1 MTRVYLAASYSR
13 RVELLQYRQDLELL
27 GYTVTSRW
35 LNGTHQ
41 IADDGR
47 PIGEAGELLVE
58 GTSVETPAVE
68 LRRHFLREDMEDV
81 AACDI
86 LVSFT
91 EPPRSEHSRG
101 GRHVEHGMALA
112 FRKYLVI
119 VGPRENLFHWHP
131 NTVQFDT
138 WDEALAAFETRPAP
152 KGAQHASA
160 NR

>member
-1 MTRVYLAASYSR
+1 MTRVYLAARYSR

-27 GYTVTSRW
+27 GYTVNSRW

-112 FRKYLVI
+112 YAKEIVI

-131 NTVQFDT
+131 FSFHYET
-138 WDEALAAFETRPAP
+138 WEEAQERYFEQTRAVR
-152 KGAQHASA
+152 GVRHAA